1 MEAGKRGNN
10 KSFIYI
16 ADMLGVRRM
25 RGKGL
30 ERQAGDQEAG
40 HERVIQT
47 LTRHNLLLLLSG

>member
-16 ADMLGVRRM
+16 ADMSGVRRM

-40 HERVIQT
+40 HEHVCDPGPHQI
-47 LTRHNLLLLLSG
+47 